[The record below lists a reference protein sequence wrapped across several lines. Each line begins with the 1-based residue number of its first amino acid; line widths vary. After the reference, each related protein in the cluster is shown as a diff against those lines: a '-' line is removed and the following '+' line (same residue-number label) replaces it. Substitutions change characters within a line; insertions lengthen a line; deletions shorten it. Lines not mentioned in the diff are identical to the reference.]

1 MKKTLVLL
9 VCATSITLAAEVLTT
24 YPNARVDCQKLARQA
39 GDTVS
44 RVIHRHKPSAK
55 TLAAWKAWGEE
66 HPNWTPARRQAILRK
81 IDFACP
87 VVEPEIDTVSATI
100 PEDTE
105 VAELSTPTLAPG
117 DGLLDTGADV
127 PPGLLPP
134 SPPVTT
140 GTDTGDSGGYPI
152 TGFQPP
158 YGGGY
163 PGGGPPPIIVP
174 PPIAPPVPEPSSLAL
189 FGTGLLGVI
198 TFFRK
203 RGTS

>member
-1 MKKTLVLL
+1 MKKTISLL

-24 YPNARVDCQKLARQA
+24 YPNVRVDCQKLARQA
-39 GDTVS
+39 GDTMS
-44 RVIHRHKPSAK
+44 RVVHRHHSAK

-66 HPNWTPARRQAILRK
+66 HPNWKPKKDILRK

-87 VVEPEIDTVSATI
+87 IVEPEIDTVSATI

-105 VAELSTPTLAPG
+105 VAELPTPTLALG
-117 DGLLDTGADV
+117 DGLLDAGSDV

-134 SPPVTT
+134 SPPDTT

-152 TGFQPP
+152 SSFQPP

-163 PGGGPPPIIVP
+163 PGGGLPIVP
-174 PPIAPPVPEPSSLAL
+174 PPVVPPPVATPEPATLAL
-189 FGTGLLGVI
+189 FGTGLLGAF

-203 RGTS
+203 RGQF